1 MKKQIFLENNTL
13 FSTHAQNYSESRRN
27 TFTRS
32 IKITRTMLSLRDIS
46 NILLYI
52 SA

>member
-1 MKKQIFLENNTL
+1 MKKQIFLENNTR

-32 IKITRTMLSLRDIS
+32 IKITRTCCDIS